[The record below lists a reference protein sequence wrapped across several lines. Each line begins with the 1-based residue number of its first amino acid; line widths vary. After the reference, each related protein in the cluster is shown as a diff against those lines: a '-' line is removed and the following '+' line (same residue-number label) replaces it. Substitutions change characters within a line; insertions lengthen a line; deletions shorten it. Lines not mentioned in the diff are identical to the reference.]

1 MLEVGAL
8 AGAPIRPEDIEN
20 LTRVMNATQVVQ
32 VARRDDDGDGDP
44 PDS

>member
-8 AGAPIRPEDIEN
+8 AGAPIRPDDIEN
-20 LTRVMNATQVVQ
+20 LTRLMHSTQVVQ
-32 VARRDDDGDGDP
+32 VVRREDDGDGDP